1 MRFALCVY
9 LKTANFLRALDF
21 TTCLITQSLI
31 DPTPELP
38 DNFFMDGTK
47 YQFLKPDPEDS
58 PFMLDSALL
67 RQEVTQIP
75 ILSTY

>member
-1 MRFALCVY
+1 
-9 LKTANFLRALDF
+9 
-21 TTCLITQSLI
+21 
-31 DPTPELP
+31 
-38 DNFFMDGTK
+38 MDGTK